1 MKEIVTGILNTLG
14 KAFWVK
20 IETQKPSCTY
30 YFGPFVTVKE
40 AKSAQVG
47 YLEDLNQEGAFGI
60 TVDIQRC
67 KPTELT
73 VIKERGEKLD
83 FKPVPA
89 FGTQS

>member
-1 MKEIVTGILNTLG
+1 MKEMLTGILNTLG
-14 KAFWVK
+14 KACWVK

-30 YFGPFVTVKE
+30 YFGPFLSVQE
-40 AKSAQVG
+40 AESAQVG
-47 YLEDLNQEGAFGI
+47 YLEDLNQEGASEI

-73 VIKERGEKLD
+73 VIKERNEKLD
-83 FKPVPA
+83 FKPVPV